1 MKKNTII
8 TQELIERLVQ
18 EELMKEGLFDKIGK
32 KFQNWL
38 KEPSR
43 TRLQRS
49 ELPGNS
55 DTQPAAEEP
64 AAEEPAAEKPAAPDV
79 ASDSQ
84 IMADLKNSTSQI
96 SLPHA
101 QILKMHLKD
110 IGRVL
115 QSELNFLS
123 REEKQVIIPKV
134 ADYVKKL
141 DKMANPVVAEACNP
155 GDNFDGDTGERCL
168 KQSLQAKHGRKL
180 KLKKLA
186 QTLPKNLQSAIV
198 RKLGGAAKFSK
209 DLKAVLGKMSGD
221 KDAAKLAAA
230 LDKPK
235 MAEAQFRAAAQS
247 AQIVANN
254 IVMIVLDAISDA
266 GIKENRDPSLRGKKL
281 IVKVKK

>member
-1 MKKNTII
+1 MMKKTNII
-8 TQELIERLVQ
+8 TQELIESLVQ
-18 EELMKEGLFDKIGK
+18 EELMKEGLFDK
-32 KFQNWL
+32 L
-38 KEPSR
+38 KAA
-43 TRLQRS
+43 TLKRLKRS
-49 ELPGNS
+49 KL
-55 DTQPAAEEP
+55 PAAEPSSEP
-64 AAEEPAAEKPAAPDV
+64 AAEPSSEPAAEPVTPEV

-84 IMADLKNSTSQI
+84 IMADLKSSTSQI

-110 IGRVL
+110 IGKVL

-123 REEKQVIIPKV
+123 REEKQMIIPKV
-134 ADYVKKL
+134 TDYVKKL

-168 KQSLQAKHGRKL
+168 KQSLQAKQGKKL

-198 RKLGGAAKFSK
+198 RKMGGAGQFSK
-209 DLKAVLGKMSGD
+209 DLKAILGKMSGD

-235 MAEAQFRAAAQS
+235 MAEAQFRAAAQN

-254 IVMIVLDAISDA
+254 IAMIVLDVISDA
-266 GIKENRDPSLRGKKL
+266 GIKENLDPSLRGKKL
-281 IVKVKK
+281 IIKVKK